1 MGKTLYV
8 GNISNQAMEKDL
20 KDSFSVIG
28 GVESVKFIIDPLTG
42 QPKGFGFVEMESEE
56 GAKKAIADMNGT
68 TFMEKKLVVNEARP
82 QKPRERTGFGG
93 GQGSYDRGSSRG
105 FERPMDTGYRK
116 DKRDVGLEIKVHGN
130 NIENA
135 LRDLKNVLQKEGL
148 FKELKKRR
156 YYEKPSVKE
165 KNKRIE
171 AIKKKIKA
179 TKFKR

>member
-8 GNISNQAMEKDL
+8 GNISAEAIENDIKT
-20 KDSFSVIG
+20 SFSTIG
-28 GVESVKFIIDPLTG
+28 EVESVKIITDAYTG
-42 QPKGFGFVEMESEE
+42 QPKGFCFIEMESEE
-56 GAKKAIADMNGT
+56 DAKKAIADLNGS
-68 TFMEKKLVVNEARP
+68 TFMEKKIVVNEARP
-82 QKPRERTGFGG
+82 QKPRERAGAAGRGG
-93 GQGSYDRGSSRG
+93 NFNRSSRG
-105 FERPMDTGYRK
+105 YERNMDSGYRK
-116 DKRDVGLEIKVHGN
+116 ERKDPGLEVKVYGN

-135 LRDLKNVLQKEGL
+135 LRDLKNKLQKEGI

-179 TKFKR
+179 SKFKR